1 MRENQVKEN
10 LHSESFHSVRVQAQN
25 SDPFNKLIALQ
36 YFQVRF
42 QLSGNQLVY
51 KDYFGNNH
59 TIFDTY

>member
-42 QLSGNQLVY
+42 QL
-51 KDYFGNNH
+51 
-59 TIFDTY
+59 